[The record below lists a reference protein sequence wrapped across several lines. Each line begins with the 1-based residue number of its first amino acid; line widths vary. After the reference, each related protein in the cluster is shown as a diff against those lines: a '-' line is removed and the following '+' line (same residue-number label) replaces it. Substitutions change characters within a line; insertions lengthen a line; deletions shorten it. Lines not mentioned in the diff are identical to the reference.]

1 MRHQAVPY
9 STNNGRPSRKQ
20 FQGPPQFEKRNIMGC
35 YICGGQHRARDC
47 PQKIKNQGAVV
58 TTFIAST
65 QTFDDRQGALC
76 EVCDKVPF
84 DPKCIV
90 TVQGVNTMA
99 IRDTGA
105 TTTVVSKCLVPKACF
120 TGKTQTV
127 TLASKDA
134 KGELPTAI
142 VVMDTPYFHG
152 KTEVLV
158 MDDPVVPVLIGNTRK
173 HDKTLEAVPVYPR
186 ANTAAAVQSK
196 PDQNKVETLSVKYTP
211 LGKITPKE
219 LKEEKSK
226 DPSLSKC
233 MVVARKR
240 DLGMQRTNGVSSRY
254 VLKKGILKRI
264 VKSGGKE
271 EHQVVMPKPF
281 RKAVLRVAHD
291 IPMSGHLAAANTKR
305 RLLSAFYWL
314 GLDSDVRNYCL
325 SCDACQRCANKGVI
339 KRAPLQRVPLIS
351 TPFKRVAVDIVGPL
365 NPPSEKGNRYI
376 LTMVDYATKY
386 PEAIAHANTDSAT
399 VTDALL
405 DMWSCLGIPEEVVSD
420 KGTQF
425 TSQLM
430 KEVHQLLHIR

>member
-1 MRHQAVPY
+1 MDETFVRLKAEAEALKLSGKDVAEYIQA
-9 STNNGRPSRKQ
+9 GRNREAEREERLAQ
-20 FQGPPQFEKRNIMGC
+20 ADHEAAERQAQADREAAERQAQADREAAERQAQADREAAERQAQADREAAERLAQADREAAERLAQADREAAERLAQADHDFELELLR
-35 YICGGQHRARDC
+35 
-47 PQKIKNQGAVV
+47 KIKNQAAAV

-196 PDQNKVETLSVKYTP
+196 PDQNKVETLSVKSTP

-219 LKEEKSK
+219 LKEEQSK

-233 MVVARKR
+233 MAIARKG
-240 DLGMQRTNGVSSRY
+240 DLRIQRTNGVSSRY

-271 EHQVVMPKPF
+271 EHQVVVPKPF

-291 IPMSGHLAAANTKR
+291 IPMKQKET
-305 RLLSAFYWL
+305 
-314 GLDSDVRNYCL
+314 C
-325 SCDACQRCANKGVI
+325 
-339 KRAPLQRVPLIS
+339 
-351 TPFKRVAVDIVGPL
+351 
-365 NPPSEKGNRYI
+365 NR
-376 LTMVDYATKY
+376 
-386 PEAIAHANTDSAT
+386 
-399 VTDALL
+399 
-405 DMWSCLGIPEEVVSD
+405 
-420 KGTQF
+420 
-425 TSQLM
+425 
-430 KEVHQLLHIR
+430 

>member
-1 MRHQAVPY
+1 
-9 STNNGRPSRKQ
+9 
-20 FQGPPQFEKRNIMGC
+20 MGC

-47 PQKIKNQGAVV
+47 PQKIKNQTAAV

-65 QTFDDRQGALC
+65 QTFDDRQGALY

-99 IRDTGA
+99 IRYTGA

-173 HDKTLEAVPVYPR
+173 HDKNLEAVPVYPR

-196 PDQNKVETLSVKYTP
+196 PDQNKVKTLSVKSTP
-211 LGKITPKE
+211 LGKIAPKE
-219 LKEEKSK
+219 LKEEQSK

-233 MVVARKR
+233 MAMARKG

-271 EHQVVMPKPF
+271 EHQVVVPKPF

-305 RLLSAFYWL
+305 ILWSALYWP

-325 SCDACQRCANKGVI
+325 SCDACQMCANKGVI

-365 NPPSEKGNRYI
+365 NPPS
-376 LTMVDYATKY
+376 
-386 PEAIAHANTDSAT
+386 
-399 VTDALL
+399 
-405 DMWSCLGIPEEVVSD
+405 
-420 KGTQF
+420 
-425 TSQLM
+425 
-430 KEVHQLLHIR
+430 